1 MFIVNLIGT
10 IVSAFIVSL
19 WIAFMMWLPSLNLYQ
34 GLQNVVIMVSGLA
47 TVGIIMALWHDS
59 K

>member
-34 GLQNVVIMVSGLA
+34 GLQNVIIMVSGLA